1 MLGNKHY
8 YNRTIRKVVVA
19 FGTLFNDIDV
29 IRYTKDGVTPKE
41 KFKVPLNYGPKE
53 KYLQVVTSD
62 PTLTKTVS
70 SVIPRISFELN
81 GMSYDS
87 SRKQQSTLQ
96 NFSTNDAGKLNTQYL
111 PVPYDFNFS
120 LSIYVRNIEDGTQ
133 ILEQI
138 LPFFTP
144 DFTVTVDFI
153 PNMDQKYNMPVL
165 LNSVNTTID
174 YEGDL
179 FTTRLI
185 VWDLEFTVKGYLWPA
200 VKEPEGGLIGA
211 YSNVSG
217 QYGKAITNIYL
228 DKRETTTQQVYVD
241 YANGNNVFTTGE
253 TIRVPTRD
261 IFGTVVYFSNN
272 STGTLI
278 VENLN
283 NFIEVGDVVEGDY
296 SGAKYTVDT
305 VDLNPYKAVTI
316 SVSSDPLGALPNS
329 AFGFSETITHYS
341 Y

>member
-19 FGTLFNDIDV
+19 FGTLFNDIDI

-53 KYLQVVTSD
+53 KYLQVITSD

-96 NFSTNDAGKLNTQYL
+96 NFSAGAAGGLKTQYL

-153 PNMDQKYNMPVL
+153 SAMDQKYNMPVI

-200 VKEPEGGLIGA
+200 VKESTNLIGQ
-211 YSNVSG
+211 YSQASG
-217 QYGKAITNIYL
+217 EYGSSMVNIYL
-228 DKRETTTQQVYVD
+228 DKRNQTTQQVYVD

-253 TIRVPTRD
+253 TIRVPEKNL
-261 IFGTVVYFSNN
+261 FGTVVYFSNN

-283 NFIEVGDVVEGDY
+283 GFIEVGDVVRGDY
-296 SGAKYTVDT
+296 SGAKYTIDT
-305 VDLNPYKAVTI
+305 VDLNSYKAVSI
-316 SVSSDPLGALPNS
+316 SVQADPVDALPNS
-329 AFGFSETITHYS
+329 AYGFSETITNYS